1 MKLKVQISD
10 IINKDIERAERIKK
24 YKEEL
29 KEMEE
34 ILRKA
39 RYEEALKED
48 SSR

>member
-10 IINKDIERAERIKK
+10 IINRNIERAERIKK

-39 RYEEALKED
+39 RYEEVSKED